1 MSFLQSQLSFKVSK
15 VIWECD
21 TSQRLSA
28 VSLSLLCRNVL
39 NWLNM
44 TKHDI
49 DTENDNKCMVS
60 IGLKV
65 NKDQDMKTVN
75 MGQWGIAIR
84 KTCS

>member
-1 MSFLQSQLSFKVSK
+1 
-15 VIWECD
+15 
-21 TSQRLSA
+21 
-28 VSLSLLCRNVL
+28 
-39 NWLNM
+39 M

-75 MGQWGIAIR
+75 MGQYTAVGHCHQENLQLMHR
-84 KTCS
+84 V